1 MHVIIL
7 KQATRGANKHPRK
20 PAGKSISLSLFS
32 GRGLCTLD
40 WSHRARIINARRQF
54 DLFIYPARA
63 PRETSMPFLRDGGLQ
78 VYIYLGA
85 RSRQDAEYFSQK
97 RVRSYTALHPLAL
110 LDALYYFFFGGLRF
124 IFACNETRSALPCL
138 TDTPGSSN
146 WWCPMRLTT
155 EKCHFSDDYVVVFAD
170 KQKKTKLH
178 WKKYIYV
185 WAIFLGLTK
194 FQRKSRH
201 VCMAGPHR
209 NQTGRV
215 N

>member
-1 MHVIIL
+1 M
-7 KQATRGANKHPRK
+7 RGD
-20 PAGKSISLSLFS
+20 SL
-32 GRGLCTLD
+32 TY
-40 WSHRARIINARRQF
+40 
-54 DLFIYPARA
+54 LFIQLARHA
-63 PRETSMPFLRDGGLQ
+63 RHMPMPFLCDGGLQ

-155 EKCHFSDDYVVVFAD
+155 EKCHFSDDYVVVFANN
-170 KQKKTKLH
+170 QKKNETALKKIHLCLSDIPWSNQIPTKVETCV
-178 WKKYIYV
+178 YG
-185 WAIFLGLTK
+185 WAPPQPDRT
-194 FQRKSRH
+194 S
-201 VCMAGPHR
+201 
-209 NQTGRV
+209 
-215 N
+215 